1 MDIMWSLNAILNES
15 DSYKMKVTPS
25 FFCTYKLDVG
35 QPINDKQLA
44 EVRGRNTNVMKGVRS
59 FKEGSNQEEMTRN
72 NYITA

>member
-35 QPINDKQLA
+35 QPINDK
-44 EVRGRNTNVMKGVRS
+44 
-59 FKEGSNQEEMTRN
+59 
-72 NYITA
+72 